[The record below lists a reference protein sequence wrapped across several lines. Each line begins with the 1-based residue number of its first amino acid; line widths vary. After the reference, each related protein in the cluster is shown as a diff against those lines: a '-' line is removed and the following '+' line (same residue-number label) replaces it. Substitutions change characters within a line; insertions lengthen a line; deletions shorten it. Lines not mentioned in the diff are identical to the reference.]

1 VQVQRRQLLLLTS
14 LACNAFLDVE
24 GFPTTGYVEPWIY
37 GDQKATYG
45 YLCSGLGV
53 SQPIQPLWR

>member
-37 GDQKATYG
+37 GDQEATYG
-45 YLCSGLGV
+45 YLCSALGV
-53 SQPIQPLWR
+53 SQPI